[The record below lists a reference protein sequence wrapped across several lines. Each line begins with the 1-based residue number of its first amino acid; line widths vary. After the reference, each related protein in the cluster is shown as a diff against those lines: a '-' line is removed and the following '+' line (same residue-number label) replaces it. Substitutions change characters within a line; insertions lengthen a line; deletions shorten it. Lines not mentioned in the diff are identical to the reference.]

1 MDDDIDE
8 RDWNEEE
15 EEEEEK
21 EEPEEVDI
29 PLDELGEFGP
39 IIQRI
44 QEWNDRVR
52 EYSDSPRERS
62 DENEEIQELVDRAKE
77 IIRARH
83 ELDDQLM
90 ERDPNRVST
99 WRLEQHQHDAEK
111 RFRHE
116 LNFKSA
122 GLSNEMLSDLSD
134 DCSHLV
140 EDSQNDEYRELRKE
154 LRAQMQNL
162 SRSERESLLQGL
174 YASGRIT
181 DTQFHALWLE
191 FR

>member
-8 RDWNEEE
+8 LDWHEEE
-15 EEEEEK
+15 EEEEED
-21 EEPEEVDI
+21 EPEEVDI
-29 PLDELGEFGP
+29 PLDELGEFGA
-39 IIQRI
+39 IVERVKD
-44 QEWNDRVR
+44 WNDRVR
-52 EYSDSPRERS
+52 QYSEFPRDWKDEY
-62 DENEEIQELVDRAKE
+62 DEIKALVERAKE
-77 IIRARH
+77 IVRARQ
-83 ELDDQLM
+83 ELD
-90 ERDPNRVST
+90 ERLEDLDPNRAST
-99 WRLEQHQHDAEK
+99 WLLEQRQHEAEK

-162 SRSERESLLQGL
+162 SRSERESLLQGI